1 MKIQAIN
8 TNTNFKGLFTDKS
21 AQNNGNWRME
31 YRRTAGKA
39 IIPEKWQIKNV

>member
-21 AQNNGNWRME
+21 AQNNGGSVE
-31 YRRTAGKA
+31 L
-39 IIPEKWQIKNV
+39 PEQAVQHTGGSDLYYCR

>member
-8 TNTNFKGLFTDKS
+8 TNQISKVFLQTNQHKITAIGVWNTS
-21 AQNNGNWRME
+21 
-31 YRRTAGKA
+31 RTAGKA